1 MPFFDKILQKIRKKY
16 FYRYQ
21 NRNFN
26 INILKVGNRIL
37 IQTIRAPTLRRGEGV
52 AETSEAKPEW
62 WLTFFIH
69 RPGMP
74 IALGARKNISGHSVY
89 VVVFDNS
96 SSYQ

>member
-1 MPFFDKILQKIRKKY
+1 MYNECQHNASTFWLLTVNNLTLYICPFSTKSYKKIRKKY

-52 AETSEAKPEW
+52 AETSEAKPE
-62 WLTFFIH
+62 
-69 RPGMP
+69 
-74 IALGARKNISGHSVY
+74 
-89 VVVFDNS
+89 
-96 SSYQ
+96 